1 MHNVTIQYT
10 HIIHCE
16 TIVPIELLNT
26 SITSSTY
33 LECEQECQISFL

>member
-16 TIVPIELLNT
+16 TIAPIELLNT